1 MSPLVFRRCLLA
13 SAALIAA
20 WRLWTSGDADL
31 TGTVQQGEAPVVRV
45 AETPSNSQQ
54 R

>member
-31 TGTVQQGEAPVVRV
+31 TGVTPKTSVPVVQV
-45 AETPSNSQQ
+45 AETPSGIQQ